1 MYDFDAMDKR
11 LLVFG
16 YLFRVANR
24 LQNKM
29 DLQMKDLTAKQWFV
43 ILALGLF
50 EQPPTLKQLAAACDT
65 SHQNTKQLVMK
76 LVEKGFVTVHNDEK
90 DGRAMRIAA
99 SDKCGQWD
107 KENEP
112 LAMQFINAMFSG
124 MSMDDISRLSSS
136 LIKVFD
142 NLDNING
149 INGGIPNA

>member
-1 MYDFDAMDKR
+1 MYDFETMDKR

-24 LQNKM
+24 LQSRM
-29 DLQMKDLTAKQWFV
+29 DAQMKDLTAKQWYV

-76 LVEKGFVTVHNDEK
+76 LAEKGFVTISSDGK
-90 DGRAMRIAA
+90 DGRAMRIAITDQCA
-99 SDKCGQWD
+99 QWD
-107 KENEP
+107 EDNK
-112 LAMQFINAMFSG
+112 AIATQFVDSMFTG
-124 MSMDDISRLSSS
+124 ISVDEVAGLSVS

-142 NLDNING
+142 NLDNMNG
-149 INGGIPNA
+149 EVAND